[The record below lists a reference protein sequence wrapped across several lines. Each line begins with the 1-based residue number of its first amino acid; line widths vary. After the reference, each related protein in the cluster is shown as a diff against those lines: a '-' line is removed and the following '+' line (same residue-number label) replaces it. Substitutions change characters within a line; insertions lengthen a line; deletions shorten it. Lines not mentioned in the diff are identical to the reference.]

1 MAIADRSGG
10 QAWPSIQIRCR
21 KSTSDRIETKT
32 TTRIAQYVIQYTE
45 PHPIKRTEPM
55 SYRAERELKMKAL
68 KKQTKIRHIHVWCGN
83 VGIVLGIGNTV
94 HSVLRFYI

>member
-1 MAIADRSGG
+1 MAEQTDSGQKVNFRQICNAFAIADRSGG

-45 PHPIKRTEPM
+45 PHPIKRTEPYVIQ
-55 SYRAERELKMKAL
+55 SRERTQNESPKKAD
-68 KKQTKIRHIHVWCGN
+68 
-83 VGIVLGIGNTV
+83 
-94 HSVLRFYI
+94 